1 MEIATSATRTSA
13 TRPRRL
19 RLDVTSMLGIPVS
32 LGLILIGQRIEGG
45 SMMSLVQPTAAIIV
59 RGGTLGAILMSFSLA
74 DVLRTGSALQT
85 MFRWDGE
92 APAQTIDAVM
102 HYATLAQKDGILKLD
117 DHLHDVTDP
126 FLRKALMLLVDGT
139 RPGELRGI
147 LETENEYRE
156 EYDEIPAKVFEA
168 AGGYAPTI
176 GILGA
181 VLGLIHVMQNLEDPS
196 KLGSG
201 IAVAFVATI
210 YGVALANL
218 FFLPT
223 ATKLKR
229 KARYMA
235 RRHELMLEGVL
246 AIQDGL
252 SPRSVY
258 DKLYAFAAQS
268 VPTFDEKRRAA

>member
-1 MEIATSATRTSA
+1 MKSAPAPTPSK
-13 TRPRRL
+13 RL
-19 RLDVTSMLGIPVS
+19 RLDVTSMLGIPVA

-45 SMMSLVQPTAAIIV
+45 SIMSLVQPTAALIV
-59 RGGTLGAILMSFSLA
+59 LGGTLGAVLLSFSLT
-74 DVLRTGSALQT
+74 DVLRTGRALRT
-85 MFRWDGE
+85 AFGWDGE
-92 APAQTIDAVM
+92 TPAGTIDAVM
-102 HYATLAQKDGILKLD
+102 HYATLAQQVGLLKLD
-117 DHLHDVTDP
+117 EHLHDVADP
-126 FLRKALMLLVDGT
+126 FLRKALMLLVDGAK
-139 RPGELRGI
+139 PGELRGI

-181 VLGLIHVMQNLEDPS
+181 VLGLIHVMQHLEDPS

-210 YGVALANL
+210 YGVASANL
-218 FFLPT
+218 FFLPI

-252 SPRSVY
+252 TPRNVY
-258 DKLYAFAAQS
+258 DKLYSFAAQS